1 MPETRVLSLEE
12 HLYRLD
18 TERALM
24 LAGIS
29 HDLRT
34 PLARL
39 RLEVEMSVQDEEAKR
54 NIALDI
60 AQLDAVIDKF
70 LEYARPAPSQLYPVH
85 VVALI
90 AQETQALRHYDHVL
104 INSQVDENLWVMAD
118 ETELSRVFQN
128 LFENAIRYGATPN
141 TGRVEIN
148 LTSQIHAQTVILHL
162 RDHGVGVEPDKLKK
176 ITTPFFRG
184 EVARTAATG
193 AGLGLTIVEKSM
205 QRMGGELQIENSE
218 DLGLL
223 VKLKLQMGIAAIT
236 EKKPDKSL

>member
-12 HLYRLD
+12 HLSRLD
-18 TERALM
+18 AERALM

-39 RLEVEMSVQDEEAKR
+39 RLEVEMSVQDEEAKH

-70 LEYARPAPSQLYPVH
+70 LEYARPAPSQIYPVH
-85 VVALI
+85 VAALI
-90 AQETQALRHYDHVL
+90 AQETNALRHYDHVL

-128 LFENAIRYGATPN
+128 LFENAIRYGATPA
-141 TGRVEIN
+141 TGRIEIN
-148 LTSQIHAQTVILHL
+148 LTSQVHAETVILHL
-162 RDHGVGVEPDKLKK
+162 RDHGVGV
-176 ITTPFFRG
+176 F
-184 EVARTAATG
+184 
-193 AGLGLTIVEKSM
+193 
-205 QRMGGELQIENSE
+205 
-218 DLGLL
+218 
-223 VKLKLQMGIAAIT
+223 IA
-236 EKKPDKSL
+236 SL